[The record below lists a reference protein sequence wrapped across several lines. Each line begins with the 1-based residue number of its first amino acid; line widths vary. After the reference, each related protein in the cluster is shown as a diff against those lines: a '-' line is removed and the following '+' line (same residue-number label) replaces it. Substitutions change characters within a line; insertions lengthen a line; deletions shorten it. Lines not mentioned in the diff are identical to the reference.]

1 MALVFLFSIVL
12 YSVERRRRLKKG
24 KILSFVM
31 AVIMI
36 CGLVVGTQNVVKAA
50 DEPIC
55 VDGSYLTD
63 DESSEVTVGSMSRG
77 VYLKSGSS
85 TITKAGTG
93 KIAAGGNTVGQKS
106 VSKITVVVAVQ
117 QYKNG
122 NWYYYTSWSASNYNS
137 SYVSSSKTL
146 SVPTGYYYRVCCTHY
161 ADSDVSDSFTNG
173 IYI

>member
-1 MALVFLFSIVL
+1 M
-12 YSVERRRRLKKG
+12 KKR
-24 KILSFVM
+24 KILSLVM
-31 AVIMI
+31 TMI
-36 CGLVVGTQNVVKAA
+36 LVLGLVIGIQDVAKAA
-50 DEPIC
+50 DNLIC

-63 DESSEVTVGSMSRG
+63 EESSEATVGAMSRG

-106 VSKITVVVAVQ
+106 VSKITVVVTVQ

-122 NWYYYTSWSASNYNS
+122 SWYNYTTWSATNYNS
-137 SYVSSSKTL
+137 SYVSTSKTL
-146 SVPTGYYYRVCCTHY
+146 SVPTGYYYRVGCTHY
-161 ADSDVSDSFTNG
+161 ANSDVSDSYTNG

>member
-1 MALVFLFSIVL
+1 M
-12 YSVERRRRLKKG
+12 KKG
-24 KILSFVM
+24 KILSFVV

-122 NWYYYTSWSASNYNS
+122 NWYYYTSWSTSNYNS

-161 ADSDVSDSFTNG
+161 ASSDVSDSYTDG

>member
-1 MALVFLFSIVL
+1 M
-12 YSVERRRRLKKG
+12 KKG
-24 KILSFVM
+24 KILSLVM

-36 CGLVVGTQNVVKAA
+36 CGLAMGTQNIAKAA

-55 VDGSYLTD
+55 VDGSYLTND
-63 DESSEVTVGSMSRG
+63 DSSEVTVGSMSRG

-93 KIAAGGNTVGQKS
+93 KIAAGGNTVGQKT
-106 VSKITVVVAVQ
+106 VSKITVIVAVQ

-122 NWYYYTSWSASNYNS
+122 SWYHYTSWSATNYNS

-146 SVPTGYYYRVCCTHY
+146 NVPTGHYYRVYCSHY
-161 ADSDVSDSFTNG
+161 ADSDVSGSYTDG